1 MWSQP
6 LYNTLNS
13 SWIFSSTKADIFS
26 KDTCLDLKVFTH
38 LELSFIAQLISSA
51 LFVNTKGELND
62 ETLEAFSSLLK

>member
-1 MWSQP
+1 
-6 LYNTLNS
+6 
-13 SWIFSSTKADIFS
+13 
-26 KDTCLDLKVFTH
+26 VFTH